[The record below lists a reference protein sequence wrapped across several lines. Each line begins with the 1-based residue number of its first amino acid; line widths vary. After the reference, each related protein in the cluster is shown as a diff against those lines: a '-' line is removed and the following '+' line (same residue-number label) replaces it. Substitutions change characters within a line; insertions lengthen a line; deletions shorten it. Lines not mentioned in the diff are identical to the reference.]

1 MAISG
6 TKTIAVTSYNDL
18 VFSWTRTSFSEQANT
33 SNINWTLTLVSKA
46 YGQIIS
52 SSPKRYSITV
62 DGQTWT
68 EYSYIGIDNNTSKT
82 LASGSKV
89 INHNADGT
97 KTFNWSV
104 SQDFNINFGDSWIG
118 TITGSGTGTLDTLNQ
133 QANIVS
139 VTTYFQDTANP
150 IMKYK
155 NRAGNSVTLQACISI
170 GGAETI
176 PYRTISSTAETY
188 TFNLTDAERKAL
200 RQNSSSVKQQVTFY
214 LKTIRGSSTFYS
226 TANATMEIY
235 QGSPTLSPT
244 VIDVGGAVTEHANYY
259 YGANS
264 TVDLT
269 GNANIIIKGHNK
281 VQYAINAAARKEATL
296 VSQSVSC
303 GGITKT
309 DPTGYFENAD
319 DGYFDFKATDSR
331 GEETKQRVSM
341 TVINYFE
348 PTVNIRTQTSTTVDR
363 LRVVVDGEYFSGY
376 FGETRYGTFTN
387 NLLYVYARYRK
398 ENEEWSNWQT
408 LALETSTGN
417 YGNAYSKYIDL
428 EGLDYTDTYYFQ
440 AKVEDC
446 LASVESTVF
455 KLKVEPVFDWG
466 RDDFNFNVPVS
477 IKRDLTVTGNII
489 TGGNAVPTIVAQG
502 TVGMW
507 TYRKWSDGVAECWGI
522 STVSTAITTAWG
534 SMYVGNTKMS
544 RLNYPSELFIAKP
557 VEMVTVQS
565 PSNAVWV
572 FAESGTN
579 GVNDISTSAI
589 YNVCRPTQITAASTY
604 YLSFYIKGKWK

>member
-18 VFSWTRTSFSEQANT
+18 VFSWERTSFSEQANT
-33 SNINWTLTLVSKA
+33 SNIRWTLTLVSKA

-68 EYSYIGIDNNTSKT
+68 DYNYIGIDNNTSKT

-150 IMKYK
+150 ILKYK
-155 NRAGNSVTLQACISI
+155 NRAGTSVTLQACISI
-170 GGAETI
+170 GGVAAV
-176 PYRTISSTAETY
+176 PYRTISSTEETY
-188 TFNLTDAERKAL
+188 TFNLTDAERQAL

-244 VIDVGGAVTEHANYY
+244 VIDVGGAVTEHANFY

-264 TVDLT
+264 TIDLT
-269 GNANIIIKGHNK
+269 GNASIIIKGHNK

-309 DPTGYFENAD
+309 EPTGYFENASD
-319 DGYFDFKATDSR
+319 SYFDFQAKDSR

-341 TVINYFE
+341 TVVDYFE
-348 PTVNIRTQTSTTVDR
+348 PTVNIRTLTSTTVDR
-363 LRVVVDGEYFSGY
+363 LRVVVEGEYFSSN
-376 FGETRYGTFTN
+376 FGTKNGNTIK

-398 ENEEWSNWQT
+398 EGEEWSDWRR
-408 LALETSTGN
+408 LVLESSTGN
-417 YGNAYSKYIDL
+417 YGNTYSLYENL
-428 EGLDYTDTYYFQ
+428 EGLNYTDTYYFQ
-440 AKVEDC
+440 AKAEDC

-477 IKRDLTVTGNII
+477 IKKDLTVTGNIT
-489 TGGNAVPTIVAQG
+489 TGGNAVPTLADQG
-502 TVGMW
+502 TSGMW
-507 TYRKWSDGVAECWGI
+507 TYRKWSDGVSECWGI
-522 STVSTAITTAWG
+522 TRVDTAITTAWG

-544 RLNYPSELFIAKP
+544 RLSYPYELFIEKP
-557 VEMVTVQS
+557 VETVTLQS
-565 PSNAVWV
+565 SSNGVWL
-572 FAESGTN
+572 FAESGTT
-579 GVNDISTSAI
+579 GVNNLSSSAI
-589 YNVCRPTQITAASTY
+589 YNVCRPSQITASSAY
-604 YLSFYIKGKWK
+604 YFSFYIKGRWK

>member
-6 TKTIAVTSYNDL
+6 TKTIAVTSDNDL
-18 VFSWTRTSFSEQANT
+18 VFSWERISFSEQTNT
-33 SNINWTLTLVSKA
+33 SNIKWTLTLVSKA
-46 YGQIIS
+46 HGQIIS

-68 EYSYIGIDNNTSKT
+68 DYSYIGIDNNTSKT
-82 LASGSKV
+82 LASDSKV

-97 KTFNWSV
+97 KTFNWSI
-104 SQDFNINFGDSWIG
+104 SQDFNITFGDSLIG
-118 TITGSGTGTLDTLNQ
+118 TITGSGTDTLEALNK
-133 QANIVS
+133 QAHIVS

-155 NRAGNSVTLQACISI
+155 NTAGNSVTLQACISI
-170 GGAETI
+170 DGAETI

-188 TFNLTDAERKAL
+188 IFNLTDAERKAL
-200 RQNSSSVKQQVTFY
+200 RQNSKSVQQQVTFY

-235 QGSPTLSPT
+235 KGSPTLSPT
-244 VIDVGGAVTEHANYY
+244 LIDVGGTVTDHANLI

-269 GNANIIIKGHNK
+269 GNANIIIKWHNK
-281 VQYAINAAARKEATL
+281 VQYAINATARKEATI

-309 DPTGYFENAD
+309 EPTGYFENAD
-319 DGYFDFKATDSR
+319 DVYFDFKATDSR
-331 GEETKQRVSM
+331 GQETKQRVSM

-363 LRVVVDGEYFSGY
+363 LRVVVDGEYFASS
-376 FGETRYGTFTN
+376 FGTKNGNFIN

-398 ENEEWSNWQT
+398 EDGEWSNWKT
-408 LALETSTGN
+408 LVLETSTGN
-417 YGNAYSKYIDL
+417 YGNAYSRYIDL
-428 EGLDYTDTYYFQ
+428 EGLDYTNTYYFQ

-446 LASVESTVF
+446 LTSVESTVF
-455 KLKVEPVFDWG
+455 KLKVEPIFDWG

-477 IKRDLTVTGNII
+477 IKGDLTITGGIT
-489 TGGNAVPTIVAQG
+489 TGGNALPTLIDHG
-502 TVGMW
+502 TSGEW
-507 TYRKWSDGVAECWGI
+507 TYRKWSDGVSECWGLF
-522 STVSTAITTAWG
+522 TVSTSITTAWG
-534 SMYVGNTKMS
+534 SLYVGDTNMS
-544 RLNYPSELFIAKP
+544 SIYYPYELFIEKP
-557 VEMVTVQS
+557 VETVTLQS
-565 PSNAVWV
+565 YLDRAWL
-572 FAESGTN
+572 FAES
-579 GVNDISTSAI
+579 VNTSSASAI
-589 YNVCRPTQITAASTY
+589 YNVCSPSLITGESDY
-604 YLSFYIKGKWK
+604 YFSFYVRGRWK

>member
-6 TKTIAVTSYNDL
+6 TKTIAVTSYDDL
-18 VFSWTRTSFSEQANT
+18 VFSWERTSFSEQANT
-33 SNINWTLTLVSKA
+33 SNIKWTLTLVSKA

-68 EYSYIGIDNNTSKT
+68 DYNYIGIDNNTSKT

-97 KTFNWSV
+97 KTFNWSI
-104 SQDFNINFGDSWIG
+104 SQDFNINFSDSWIG

-200 RQNSSSVKQQVTFY
+200 RQNSSSAKQQVTFY

-244 VIDVGGAVTEHANYY
+244 VTDIGGTVTDHANFYY
-259 YGANS
+259 AANS

-281 VQYAINAAARKEATL
+281 VQYAINAVARKEATL

-331 GEETKQRVSM
+331 EQETKQRVSM

-363 LRVVVDGEYFSGY
+363 LRVVVDGEYFSSY

-398 ENEEWSNWQT
+398 ENEEWSNWKT

-455 KLKVEPVFDWG
+455 KLKVAPVFDWG
-466 RDDFNFNVPVS
+466 RDDFKFNVPVTIQGAEVPS
-477 IKRDLTVTGNII
+477 IVE
-489 TGGNAVPTIVAQG
+489 QG
-502 TVGMW
+502 TTNSGW
-507 TYRKWSDGVAECWGI
+507 NYRKWSDGLYECWQRKA
-522 STVSTAITTAWG
+522 VSAA
-534 SMYVGNTKMS
+534 V
-544 RLNYPSELFIAKP
+544 
-557 VEMVTVQS
+557 
-565 PSNAVWV
+565 SNASS
-572 FAESGTN
+572 ASGWYSSGAVSATN
-579 GVNDISTSAI
+579 LSYPITFTEIPTVNVNLSPTTNTWALLVPGSTPGTTKDTGNYQLLA
-589 YNVCRPTQITAASTY
+589 TY
-604 YLSFYIKGKWK
+604 THDTNRDYIFNYQVKGKWK